1 MSCRVLKRDM
11 EYAMLDSL
19 CERAKQRGLKTVNGY
34 YYPTAKNKMVKE
46 LYSDFGFTKISED
59 ADGNTVWELELSG
72 YEPKNK
78 YITVERNK

>member
-1 MSCRVLKRDM
+1 M
-11 EYAMLDSL
+11 A
-19 CERAKQRGLKTVNGY
+19 TIT
-34 YYPTAKNKMVKE
+34 PTAKNKMVKE

-59 ADGNTVWELELSG
+59 ADGSTVWELELSG